1 LPTRA
6 WKGLG
11 CGCKAG
17 WVGVQELLAGFC
29 PGVGALVKGQ
39 GAAGAR
45 EVSGRRMCGQERD
58 QPGVSLPRRRN
69 SRRAPGEDARG
80 VSRALGSFVS

>member
-1 LPTRA
+1 MPTRA

-45 EVSGRRMCGQERD
+45 EVSGRRPRARKRD
-58 QPGVSLPRRRN
+58 PRKGLGGMWEAACRGGTNALSLLT
-69 SRRAPGEDARG
+69 
-80 VSRALGSFVS
+80 V